1 MELISI
7 GFLLGVVFSMIVMGA
22 GAVIGSRKKD
32 LGLDIKKN
40 GEVWL
45 LTEDGLQYSADG
57 GKSWVMS
64 MDTQGNGIIQREK
77 KDDR

>member
-22 GAVIGSRKKD
+22 GAVIGSRKKEI
-32 LGLDIKKN
+32 GPDIKQN

-45 LTEDGLQYSADG
+45 FTEDGVQYSPDG

>member
-32 LGLDIKKN
+32 IGLDIKNN
-40 GEVWL
+40 GKVWL
-45 LTEDGLQYSADG
+45 LTQDGVQYSSDG
-57 GKSWVMS
+57 GKSWVAT

>member
-22 GAVIGSRKKD
+22 GAVIGSRKKAI
-32 LGLDIKKN
+32 GLDIKNN

-45 LTEDGLQYSADG
+45 FTEDGVQYSSDG
-57 GKSWVMS
+57 GKNWVMS